1 MTSRRRR
8 RGRRRRSGT
17 RGGTCC
23 RWRGVVL
30 GLLLLVPAHR
40 EEADVGWGWLLLSP
54 SWWGS
59 GGGGGRGRRVG
70 RSRPCHGGLVARGG
84 CGEEGVGRAADD
96 GLVVEGHALLG
107 AGRHQ
112 FGAV

>member
-1 MTSRRRR
+1 M
-8 RGRRRRSGT
+8 
-17 RGGTCC
+17 
-23 RWRGVVL
+23 
-30 GLLLLVPAHR
+30 
-40 EEADVGWGWLLLSP
+40 
-54 SWWGS
+54 
-59 GGGGGRGRRVG
+59 
-70 RSRPCHGGLVARGG
+70 PCHGGLVARGG